1 MPSTPPEAAPTGD
14 GVHLDLQANGC
25 TVTGAAAANAALAAF
40 GTRLWPID
48 LATAPDDVRS
58 RLRQPELTAAE
69 SALVRDTFL
78 LSRARLLEIIA
89 ASGRT
94 PTVPEGGE
102 LSTLDVANDVVYP
115 QLYIVEPGVDYSRFD
130 RLHENAAD
138 DGTNVD
144 EVMLILS
151 GGSIRLVQRLPDATE
166 ATLHLSC
173 ISNDMG
179 WLVSY
184 GGHPHIGSFTCAEPG
199 TKVLVQAIG
208 PARWRAHYITS
219 Q

>member
-1 MPSTPPEAAPTGD
+1 MASTPPKNIPTGD
-14 GVHLDLQANGC
+14 GVRLDLQAGC

-48 LATAPDDVRS
+48 LTTAPDDVRS
-58 RLRQPELTAAE
+58 LLRRPELTAAE

-78 LSRARLLEIIA
+78 LSRARLLEVIA
-89 ASGRT
+89 AAGRT
-94 PTVPEGGE
+94 PTVPGGGE

-115 QLYIVEPGVDYSRFD
+115 QLYIIEPDVDYSRFD
-130 RLHENAAD
+130 CLHENTDD
-138 DGTNVD
+138 DGTSVD
-144 EVMLILS
+144 EVMSILS
-151 GGSIRLVQRLPDATE
+151 GRAVRLVQRLPDGTE

-173 ISNDMG
+173 VGDGAG

-184 GGHPHIGSFTCAEPG
+184 GGHPHIGSFTGAEPG

-208 PARWRAHYITS
+208 PARWQARYVADR
-219 Q
+219 